1 VPAEKIAAHGPANT
15 AIPAREDTMTRTIQ
29 VSILAALLLLMM
41 MTPLRAAADDVRP
54 EAPSSPEL
62 TLETAPVEIDGQVLF
77 KVRGLSSF
85 PAEKRAEA
93 IRERIKSVAADGSF
107 PSGDLRVEATEN
119 GAVIRAGESALML
132 VIDADAQLEQTTR
145 DNLATL
151 HLLRIQRAIDDF
163 RQARK
168 PDALLKAGLYS
179 AGATVL
185 LALGIAILLVL
196 NRWLDKAVS
205 KLLKSRVR
213 SVDIQSF
220 EILRLDTIW
229 KVMHGLVLAIGAVTI
244 VVSVYAYLQYV
255 LALFPWTRSISNDL
269 FDLAAGAGERLGK
282 SLASVIPDLVILVLI
297 YYLARFILR
306 RVKNFFEAVEQRRVA
321 FTQFEPE
328 WALPT
333 YKLVRVLIVAFAF
346 IVAYPYIP
354 GSETPAFKGISIFI
368 GLVVSLGSSTAISN
382 FIAGYLMT
390 YRRVFK
396 VGDRVKVGEVIGEV
410 VAVRLQV
417 THLRTNKNEEITIP
431 NSQILNTDVTNY
443 SSLASTQGLILHTTV
458 GIGYETPWRQ
468 VEAMLCS
475 AGQRT
480 AGVLTEPGPF
490 VLLPKLGDFAVTYE
504 LNVYIRDTRRIA
516 KTYAELH
523 RNILD
528 VFNEYGVQ
536 IMTPAYEGDP
546 EQPKVVAPE
555 RWHTAPA
562 TAATAATAATPA
574 ASDPTAQR

>member
-1 VPAEKIAAHGPANT
+1 
-15 AIPAREDTMTRTIQ
+15 MTRTIQ
-29 VSILAALLLLMM
+29 VSILAALLLLLMM

-85 PAEKRAEA
+85 PAAKRAEA
-93 IRERIKSVAADGSF
+93 IRERIKSVAVDGSF

-574 ASDPTAQR
+574 TPATAATPAASDPTAQR

>member
-1 VPAEKIAAHGPANT
+1 
-15 AIPAREDTMTRTIQ
+15 MTRTIQ
-29 VSILAALLLLMM
+29 VFILAALLLLS
-41 MTPLRAAADDVRP
+41 MTAPLRAATDDVRP
-54 EAPSSPEL
+54 DASSSQEL

-93 IRERIKSVAADGSF
+93 IRERIKSVAAEGSF
-107 PSGDLRVEATEN
+107 PSGDLRVEVAEN
-119 GAVIRAGESALML
+119 GTVIRAGGNALMI
-132 VIDADAQLEQTTR
+132 VSDADAQLEQTTR
-145 DNLATL
+145 ENLAAL

-185 LALGIAILLVL
+185 LALGIAILLAL
-196 NRWLDKAVS
+196 NRWLDKGVS

-220 EILRLDTIW
+220 EVLRLDTIW
-229 KVMHGLVLAIGAVTI
+229 KAMHALVLAIGAVTI
-244 VVSVYAYLQYV
+244 VVSVYVYLQYV

-321 FTQFEPE
+321 FTQFEAE

-396 VGDRVKVGEVIGEV
+396 VGDRVKVNDVIGEV

-431 NSQILNTDVTNY
+431 NSQILNSDVTNY

-475 AGQRT
+475 AGRRT

-523 RNILD
+523 RHILD

-546 EQPKVVAPE
+546 DQPKVVAPE

-562 TAATAATAATPA
+562 TAATAAPPVIPA
-574 ASDPTAQR
+574 ASDTSAER